1 MKSNTESIGERRMS
15 EQTLTVKQ
23 DALLDALVLYTK
35 LFHKPYSAEA
45 LMSGLPVHHLQGTQE
60 LFSLRRSKSLF
71 SRAAGRAGLKS
82 TLVERS
88 ISDMLQLQLP
98 MILLLSHE
106 NACILERFSED
117 RTQVK
122 IIYPEGEGL
131 EQWLSVEDLEKEYLG
146 FSFML
151 KKVFEYGDKTT
162 RTLQLKQRHWFWST
176 LNLSRPIYRDVL
188 WASFLINL
196 FVLATPLFTMNVYDR
211 VIPNNAEETLMVF
224 TIGIVSVYI
233 LDSFLK
239 FTRAYMLELAA
250 KKSDIIMSSII
261 FEKVIDLKMAV
272 HPRSVGSFANNLKDF
287 ESIRSFFTTA
297 TMTAMIDLPFA
308 VIFLMVIYYIG
319 GPLVFVPIITIFLI
333 LFYAMMIRKPL
344 QESIESSHEASAKKN
359 GILIET
365 LQNIETVKTMNMAGK
380 RQWEW
385 EESTG
390 EIAEKNL
397 KSRLLSSS
405 IPTITN
411 LFIQLNTIFVVV
423 FGVYLI
429 KEFELTMGGLI
440 AVVILTSRT
449 VGPMGQAAGLITN
462 YADAKTSYET
472 LNNIISEPAE
482 RPAGKEFLKRSDF
495 IGKIEFKEVSF
506 TYPDA
511 DIPALDKVSFTINA
525 GEKVAIIGRIGS
537 GKSTIAKLILR
548 LYEPDSG
555 SILIDGIDI
564 DQIDPADLRR
574 YIGYVPQDIHLF
586 RGSIK
591 ENIISSER
599 HPHDEDVLHAAKV
612 SGTDAFVH
620 THPKGYEMPIGERGA
635 GLSGG
640 QRQSVG
646 IARALMQ
653 NASVMLM
660 DEPSNAMD
668 QTTEVQLIGRL
679 KEEFKEKTLILVTQK
694 FTVLDLT
701 ERVMVMHYGKL
712 IMDGPK
718 QKVIAQL
725 QGGSDGKAS

>member
-1 MKSNTESIGERRMS
+1 MS
-15 EQTLTVKQ
+15 KRTSTFKQ
-23 DALLDALVLYTK
+23 DALLDALVLFTK
-35 LFHKPYSAEA
+35 LYHKPYSAEA
-45 LMSGLPVHHLQGTQE
+45 LMSGLPINEAEGMEE
-60 LFSLRRSKSLF
+60 LFSLSHSKALF
-71 SRAAGRAGLKS
+71 SRAAKRAGLKS
-82 TLVERS
+82 TLVERQL
-88 ISDMLQLQLP
+88 SDILQLQLP
-98 MILLLSHE
+98 MVLVLSNE
-106 NACILERFSED
+106 NACILEQFSED
-117 RTQVK
+117 RSQAK
-122 IIYPEGEGL
+122 IIYPEGDGSE
-131 EQWLSVEDLEKEYLG
+131 EWVSVDALDSDYLG
-146 FSFML
+146 FAFLL
-151 KKVFEYGDKTT
+151 KKEYAYSD
-162 RTLQLKQRHWFWST
+162 RNSQTLQLKQRHWFWDT
-176 LNLSRPIYRDVL
+176 LKLSRSIYRDVL
-188 WASFLINL
+188 WASFLVNL

-211 VIPNNAEETLMVF
+211 VIPNNAQETLLVF
-224 TIGIVSVYI
+224 TIGIVFVYI
-233 LDSFLK
+233 LDAFLK

-250 KKSDIIMSSII
+250 KKSDVIMSSII

-272 HPRSVGSFANNLKDF
+272 HPKSVGSFANNLKDF

-308 VIFLMVIYYIG
+308 IIFLLVIYYIG
-319 GPLVFVPIITIFLI
+319 GNLVFIPMITMLLI
-333 LFYAMMIRKPL
+333 LIYAMIIRKPL

-359 GILIET
+359 GVLIET
-365 LQNIETVKTMNMAGK
+365 LQNIETVKTMSMAGK

-397 KSRLLSSS
+397 KSRMLSSS
-405 IPTITN
+405 LPTITN

-429 KEFELTMGGLI
+429 QEFELTMGGLI

-462 YADAKTSYET
+462 YADAKTSYDT
-472 LNNIISEPAE
+472 LNNIISQPAE
-482 RPAGKEFLKRSDF
+482 RPSGQAFLERSEFK
-495 IGKIEFKEVSF
+495 GKIEFQEVSF
-506 TYPDA
+506 AYPEA
-511 DIPALDKVSFTINA
+511 DILALDKVSFTINP

-537 GKSTIAKLILR
+537 GKSTITKLILK

-555 SILIDGIDI
+555 TILIDGIDI
-564 DQIDPADLRR
+564 GQIDPADLRR

-586 RGSIK
+586 RGTIK
-591 ENIISSER
+591 ENIVSSER
-599 HPHDEDVLHAAKV
+599 HPHDDDVIHAAKV

-653 NASVMLM
+653 ESTMMLM

-668 QTTEVQLIGRL
+668 QTTEVQLIRAL
-679 KEEFKEKTLILVTQK
+679 KEELKERTLLLVTQK
-694 FTVLDLT
+694 FSVLDLT
-701 ERVMVMHYGKL
+701 ERVIVMHYGKK

-718 QKVIAQL
+718 QKVLTQL
-725 QGGSDGKAS
+725 QGGANG

>member
-1 MKSNTESIGERRMS
+1 MGEKRS
-15 EQTLTVKQ
+15 AVKQ

-35 LFHKPYSAEA
+35 LFHKPFSADA
-45 LMSGLPVHHLQGTQE
+45 LMSGLPVNEVDGIE
-60 LFSLRRSKSLF
+60 EIYSLSRSKSLF
-71 SRAAGRAGLKS
+71 SRAAKRAGLKS
-82 TLVERS
+82 SLVERKLTD
-88 ISDMLQLQLP
+88 ILQLQLP
-98 MILLLSHE
+98 MILLLGSE
-106 NACILERFSED
+106 NTCILEQFSQD
-117 RTQVK
+117 RTEAK
-122 IIYPEGEGL
+122 IIYPDGEGSEEWVSVDAL
-131 EQWLSVEDLEKEYLG
+131 EQDYLG
-146 FSFML
+146 FAFML
-151 KKVFEYGDKTT
+151 KKEYEYSD
-162 RTLQLKQRHWFWST
+162 RNSQTLHLKQNHWFWDT
-176 LNLSRPIYRDVL
+176 LKLSRGIYRDVL
-188 WASFLINL
+188 WASFLVNL

-211 VIPNNAEETLMVF
+211 VIPNNAQETLLVF
-224 TIGIVSVYI
+224 TIGIIFVYI
-233 LDSFLK
+233 LDAFLK

-250 KKSDIIMSSII
+250 KKSDVIMSSII

-272 HPRSVGSFANNLKDF
+272 HPKSVGSFANNLKDF

-308 VIFLMVIYYIG
+308 IIFLLVIYYIG
-319 GPLVFVPIITIFLI
+319 GHLVFIPMITMLLIFV
-333 LFYAMMIRKPL
+333 YAMMIRKPL

-359 GILIET
+359 GVLIET

-397 KSRLLSSS
+397 KSRMLSSS
-405 IPTITN
+405 LPTITN

-429 KEFELTMGGLI
+429 QEFELTMGGLI

-449 VGPMGQAAGLITN
+449 VGPMGQAAALITN
-462 YADAKTSYET
+462 YADAKTSYDT
-472 LNNIISEPAE
+472 LNNIISQPAE
-482 RPAGKEFLKRSDF
+482 RPAGKAFLERKKF
-495 IGKIEFKEVSF
+495 QGKIEFQEVSF
-506 TYPDA
+506 AYPEA
-511 DIPALDKVSFTINA
+511 DILALDKVSFTINP

-555 SILIDGIDI
+555 TILIDDVDI
-564 DQIDPADLRR
+564 GQIDPADLRR
-574 YIGYVPQDIHLF
+574 YVGYVPQDIHLF
-586 RGSIK
+586 RGTIK

-599 HPHDEDVLHAAKV
+599 HPHDEDVVHAAKV

-653 NASVMLM
+653 ESTVMLM
-660 DEPSNAMD
+660 DEPTNAMD
-668 QTTEVQLIGRL
+668 QTTEMQLIKAL
-679 KEEFKEKTLILVTQK
+679 KMELNERTLILVTQK
-694 FTVLDLT
+694 FSVLDLT
-701 ERVMVMHYGKL
+701 ERVIVMHNAKL
-712 IMDGPK
+712 IMDGDK
-718 QKVIAQL
+718 QKVLTQL
-725 QGGSDGKAS
+725 QGGDNGQS

>member
-1 MKSNTESIGERRMS
+1 M
-15 EQTLTVKQ
+15 
-23 DALLDALVLYTK
+23 DALVLYTK
-35 LFHKPYSAEA
+35 LFHKPFSAEA
-45 LMSGLPVHHLQGTQE
+45 LMSGLPVHNIQGTQE
-60 LFSLRRSKSLF
+60 LFSLKRSKSLF

-82 TLVERS
+82 TLIERS
-88 ISDMLQLQLP
+88 IADMLQLQLP

-106 NACILERFSED
+106 NACILERFSDD
-117 RTQVK
+117 RSQVK
-122 IIYPEGEGL
+122 IIYPEGDGL
-131 EQWLSVEDLEKEYLG
+131 EQWLSVEELEKEYLG
-146 FSFML
+146 FGFML
-151 KKVFEYGDKTT
+151 KKEFEYGDQAPCA
-162 RTLQLKQRHWFWST
+162 LQPERRHWFWST
-176 LNLSRPIYRDVL
+176 LKLSFPTYRDVL

-211 VIPNNAEETLMVF
+211 VIPNNAEETLLVF
-224 TIGIVSVYI
+224 TVGIVAVYL

-239 FTRAYMLELAA
+239 FTRAYMLELAG

-261 FEKVIDLKMAV
+261 FEKVMDLKMAV
-272 HPRSVGSFANNLKDF
+272 HPRSVGSFANSLKDF

-308 VIFLMVIYYIG
+308 IIFLLVIYYIG
-319 GPLVFVPIITIFLI
+319 GVLVLVPIITIFLI

-359 GILIET
+359 GVLIET

-449 VGPMGQAAGLITN
+449 VAPMGQAAGLISN
-462 YADAKTSYET
+462 YADAKTSYDT
-472 LNNIISEPAE
+472 LDNIISQPAE
-482 RPAGKEFLKRSDF
+482 RPAGKAFLKRSVF
-495 IGKIEFKEVSF
+495 TGKIEFKEVSF

-511 DIPALDKVSFTINA
+511 DILALDKVSFTINP

-564 DQIDPADLRR
+564 NQIDPADLRR
-574 YIGYVPQDIHLF
+574 NISYVPQDVNLF
-586 RGSIK
+586 KGTIK
-591 ENIISSER
+591 DNIISSER
-599 HPHDEDVLHAAKV
+599 HPHDEDVIHAAQV

-653 NASVMLM
+653 NSSIVLM
-660 DEPSNAMD
+660 DEPTNAMD
-668 QTTEVQLIGRL
+668 QTTETELINRL
-679 KEEFKEKTLILVTQK
+679 KAELKEKTLILVTQK
-694 FTVLDLT
+694 FSVLEIT
-701 ERVMVMHYGKL
+701 ERIMVMHHGKL

-718 QKVIAQL
+718 QKVISKL
-725 QGGSDGKAS
+725 QGGHDGDAS